1 MPAAT
6 VYFRDP
12 DGNLLEYVA
21 MLPDLPKP
29 ELGVLPWRMWELIHR
44 PDAVHA

>member
-12 DGNLLEYVA
+12 DGNMLEFLT
-21 MLPDLPKP
+21 MLPDAPRP
-29 ELGVLPWRMWELIHR
+29 ELNVLPWREWQNGSSFTT
-44 PDAVHA
+44 P